1 MTSTKFWPGGLGI
14 WANHALVFARTIVGD
29 NDYGVMAF
37 IVQIRDMNTHLPL
50 KGIQVGDIG
59 PKFGYNSKDN
69 GWLIFDQVRIPRTN
83 QMARYSYIDRDGS
96 IEIRGNP
103 KGIF

>member
-1 MTSTKFWPGGLGI
+1 VTSTKFWPGGLGI
-14 WANHALVFARTIVGD
+14 WANYALVFARTIVGD

-83 QMARYSYIDRDGS
+83 
-96 IEIRGNP
+96 
-103 KGIF
+103 